1 MEFVGYVAAAAVV
14 VFGIYV
20 LRRLILSWRHTYRGE
35 ADDEDRNPVERRSG
49 EGNAD
54 DTGTPSG

>member
-1 MEFVGYVAAAAVV
+1 MEFVGYVVAAAVV

-35 ADDEDRNPVERRSG
+35 GDDEEHGPVERRSG

-54 DTGTPSG
+54 GTGAPLG